1 MILSKTQRDF
11 KTGSSKSN
19 FKTGNSKSN
28 FAKHLLDKTHSM
40 GPLVKIMNMI
50 PVTRNEHMNVL
61 EKFLIYFENKNN
73 NQLND
78 SSTVSSHILF
88 DAIITNDVSKCC
100 LN

>member
-50 PVTRNEHMNVL
+50 PVTSKRTYECVR
-61 EKFLIYFENKNN
+61 KIPY
-73 NQLND
+73 
-78 SSTVSSHILF
+78 LF
-88 DAIITNDVSKCC
+88 RKQK
-100 LN
+100 